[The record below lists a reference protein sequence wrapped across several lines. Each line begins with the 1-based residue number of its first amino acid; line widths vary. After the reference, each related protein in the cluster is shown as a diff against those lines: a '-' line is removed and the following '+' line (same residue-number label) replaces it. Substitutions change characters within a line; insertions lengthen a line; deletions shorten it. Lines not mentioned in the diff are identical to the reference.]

1 MMQHNNK
8 VPEDTPKP
16 CKPWW
21 QRLAAVTIIVALLVS
36 GLLVYRYLLRTKPM
50 AKRKPPAKMQA
61 LVTTMAVTPLTTNV
75 QVKALGRIIPAQQIT
90 LQARVSGKVIGL
102 HPDFI
107 PGGIVEKD
115 ALLVKLDDTD
125 YRLALKNK
133 LNELSRAKADLRIEE
148 GLQTVAE
155 QEWQLIQ
162 GQSDDIDKSTID
174 LALRK
179 PQLEKVQT
187 NIDSAATEVER
198 AEVDLARTEIH
209 APFNAIVREKHIDLG
224 SQVSSQSLIA
234 TLVGIDVF
242 WAEISIPADKLEW
255 IVLPSG
261 RKSGSAVIVY
271 GNEGVSY
278 QAGIVNLLPD
288 IDPDGLMA
296 RLLVA
301 VSDPMGIRNDGEPLL
316 LGSFVRA
323 EIQGKEIENVI
334 QVPRSSLH
342 DTDTVLTVS
351 DKNTLHLQSVSVIWK
366 NSEHVF
372 IDAGLK
378 AGDRVVISNVPAS
391 IEGMPVT
398 IVENGPEQS
407 SRAAAGLGNGQR

>member
-1 MMQHNNK
+1 MMQQNDK
-8 VPEDTPKP
+8 ISEDTPKP
-16 CKPWW
+16 RKSWG
-21 QRLAAVTIIVALLVS
+21 QRLVAVTIIGVLLVS
-36 GLLVYRYLLRTKPM
+36 GVLVSQYLLRTKPM

-61 LVTTMAVTPLTTNV
+61 LVSTMAVMPLTTRV
-75 QVKALGRIIPAQQIT
+75 QIKALGRIIPAQQIT
-90 LQARVSGKVIGL
+90 LQARVSGSVIAL

-115 ALLVKLDDTD
+115 ALLLKLDDTD

-133 LNELSRAKADLRIEE
+133 INELSRTKADLRIEE

-187 NIDSAATEVER
+187 DIDSAATEVER
-198 AEVDLARTEIH
+198 AEVDLARTEIK
-209 APFNAIVREKHIDLG
+209 APFNAIVREKQIDLG

-255 IVLPSG
+255 LVLPSG
-261 RKSGSAVIVY
+261 GRSGSAVTVY
-271 GNEGVSY
+271 GNEGVEY
-278 QAGIVNLLPD
+278 QAEIVKLLPD

-301 VSDPMGIRNDGEPLL
+301 VADPMGIGNDREPLL

-342 DTDTVLTVS
+342 DGDTVLTVS
-351 DKNTLHLQSVSVIWK
+351 DNETLHLQPVSVKWK
-366 NSEHVF
+366 NFDHVF

-378 AGDRVVISNVPAS
+378 AGDRVVVSNVSAP

-398 IVENGPEQS
+398 IADNGPQQS
-407 SRAAAGLGNGQR
+407 SQQAKGSGNGQR

>member
-1 MMQHNNK
+1 MQHNDK
-8 VPEDTPKP
+8 ISGDTPKP
-16 CKPWW
+16 RKPWW
-21 QRLAAVTIIVALLVS
+21 QRLVAVAIIVVLLIGGV
-36 GLLVYRYLLRTKPM
+36 LAYMYLLGTKPT

-61 LVTTMAVTPLTTNV
+61 LVTTMTVAPLTTNV
-75 QVKALGRIIPAQQIT
+75 HIKALGRIIPAQQIT
-90 LQARVSGKVIGL
+90 LQARVSGKVIAL

-125 YRLALKNK
+125 YQLALKNK
-133 LNELSRAKADLRIEE
+133 LNELARTKADLRIEE
-148 GLQTVAE
+148 GLQAVAE
-155 QEWQLIQ
+155 QEWQLIK

-187 NIDSAATEVER
+187 DIDSAATEVER
-198 AEVDLARTEIH
+198 AEVDLARTEIK
-209 APFNAIVREKHIDLG
+209 APFNVIVREKNIDLG

-234 TLVGIDVF
+234 TLIGIDVF
-242 WAEISIPADKLEW
+242 WAEISIPADKLDW

-261 RKSGSAVIVY
+261 GKNGSAVTVY

-278 QAGIVNLLPD
+278 KAEIVNLLPD
-288 IDPDGLMA
+288 VDPDGLMA

-301 VSDPMGIRNDGEPLL
+301 VSDPMGLKTDREPLL

-323 EIQGKEIENVI
+323 EIQGKEIDNVI

-351 DKNTLHLQSVSVIWK
+351 DEETLHLQPVSVIWK
-366 NSEHVF
+366 NTDLVF
-372 IDAGLK
+372 IDAGLQ
-378 AGDRVVISNVPAS
+378 AGDRVVVSNVPAP

-398 IVENGPEQS
+398 IVENGPEQER
-407 SRAAAGLGNGQR
+407 RAAEGRGYGRR

>member
-1 MMQHNNK
+1 MQHNDK
-8 VPEDTPKP
+8 ISKDTPKP
-16 CKPWW
+16 RKPWW
-21 QRLAAVTIIVALLVS
+21 QRLAAAAIIVVLLIGGV
-36 GLLVYRYLLRTKPM
+36 LAYMYLLGTKPT

-61 LVTTMAVTPLTTNV
+61 LVTTMTVAPLTTNV
-75 QVKALGRIIPAQQIT
+75 HIKALGRIIPAQQIT
-90 LQARVSGKVIGL
+90 LQARVSGTVIGL

-115 ALLVKLDDTD
+115 ALLVKLEDTD
-125 YRLALKNK
+125 YRLALQNK
-133 LNELSRAKADLRIEE
+133 RNELARTKADLRIEQ

-155 QEWQLIQ
+155 QEWQLIK

-187 NIDSAATEVER
+187 DIDSAATEVER
-198 AEVDLARTEIH
+198 AEVDLARTEIR
-209 APFNAIVREKHIDLG
+209 APFNAIVREKKIDLG
-224 SQVSSQSLIA
+224 SQVSSQSQTA

-242 WAEISIPADKLEW
+242 WAEISIPADKLDW

-261 RKSGSAVIVY
+261 GRSGSAITVY

-278 QAGIVNLLPD
+278 KAEIVNLLPD

-301 VSDPMGIRNDGEPLL
+301 VSDPMGLKTDREPLL

-323 EIQGKEIENVI
+323 EIQGKEIDNVI

-351 DKNTLHLQSVSVIWK
+351 DEETLHLQPVSVIWK
-366 NSEHVF
+366 NTDLVF
-372 IDAGLK
+372 IDAGLQ
-378 AGDRVVISNVPAS
+378 AGDRVVVSNVPAP

-398 IVENGPEQS
+398 IVENGPEQER
-407 SRAAAGLGNGQR
+407 RAAEGRGYGRR

>member
-1 MMQHNNK
+1 MMQHNDK
-8 VPEDTPKP
+8 ISGDTPKP
-16 CKPWW
+16 RKPWW
-21 QRLAAVTIIVALLVS
+21 QRLVAVAIIVVLLIGGV
-36 GLLVYRYLLRTKPM
+36 LAYMYLLGTKPT

-61 LVTTMAVTPLTTNV
+61 LVTTMTVAPLTTNV
-75 QVKALGRIIPAQQIT
+75 HIKALGRIIPAQQIT
-90 LQARVSGKVIGL
+90 LQARVSGKVIAL

-125 YRLALKNK
+125 YQLALKNK
-133 LNELSRAKADLRIEE
+133 LNELARTKADLRIEE
-148 GLQTVAE
+148 GLQAVAE
-155 QEWQLIQ
+155 QEWQLIK

-187 NIDSAATEVER
+187 DIDSAATEVER
-198 AEVDLARTEIH
+198 AEVDLARTEIK
-209 APFNAIVREKHIDLG
+209 APFNVIVREKNIDLG

-234 TLVGIDVF
+234 TLIGIDVF
-242 WAEISIPADKLEW
+242 WAEISIPADKLDW

-261 RKSGSAVIVY
+261 GKNGSAVTVY

-278 QAGIVNLLPD
+278 KAEIVNLLPD
-288 IDPDGLMA
+288 VDPDGLMA

-301 VSDPMGIRNDGEPLL
+301 VSDPMGLKTDREPLL

-351 DKNTLHLQSVSVIWK
+351 DEETLHLQPVSVIWK
-366 NSEHVF
+366 NADLVF
-372 IDAGLK
+372 IDAGLQ
-378 AGDRVVISNVPAS
+378 AGDRVVVSNVPAP
-391 IEGMPVT
+391 IEGMLVT
-398 IVENGPEQS
+398 IVENGPEQER
-407 SRAAAGLGNGQR
+407 RAAEGRGYGRR

>member
-1 MMQHNNK
+1 MMQNNNK

-21 QRLAAVTIIVALLVS
+21 QRLAAAAIIVVLLVS

-50 AKRKPPAKMQA
+50 AKRKPPAKMQT

-75 QVKALGRIIPAQQIT
+75 WINALGRIVPAQQIT
-90 LQARVSGKVIGL
+90 LQARVSGKVIAL

-107 PGGIVEKD
+107 PGGIVKKGE
-115 ALLVKLDDTD
+115 LLVKLDDTD

-133 LNELSRAKADLRIEE
+133 RNELARTKADLRIEE

-155 QEWQLIQ
+155 QEWQLIK

-187 NIDSAATEVER
+187 DIDSAATEVER
-198 AEVDLARTEIH
+198 AEVDLARTEIK
-209 APFNAIVREKHIDLG
+209 APFNVIVREKNIDLG

-242 WAEISIPADKLEW
+242 WAEISIPADKLDW

-261 RKSGSAVIVY
+261 GKSGSAITVY

-278 QAGIVNLLPD
+278 QAEIVNLLPD
-288 IDPDGLMA
+288 IDPDGLMV

-301 VSDPMGIRNDGEPLL
+301 VSDPMGIRNDREPLL

-334 QVPRSSLH
+334 RIPRSSLH
-342 DTDTVLTVS
+342 DTDTVLTVT
-351 DKNTLHLQSVSVIWK
+351 DNKTLHLQPVSVIWK
-366 NSEHVF
+366 NSDLVF
-372 IDAGLK
+372 IDSGLK
-378 AGDRVVISNVPAS
+378 AGDRVVVSNVPAP

-398 IVENGPEQS
+398 SVENGPEQS
-407 SRAAAGLGNGQR
+407 GREAGGRGNGQR